1 MTEPIRVFIGTDH
14 SQNVPTAVLRH
25 SILSRTASPVEF
37 HEFKDLQTGLE
48 EHFYTGFSFYRWGIP
63 LSCGFKGRALY
74 LDADIVVLGDIREL
88 WEHPLGEHSH
98 LCRRR
103 PRFRFRRFRVK
114 RLGGAYASVMSMSA
128 ASASTGIFGRGV
140 SAPRRILAFT
150 SKSSGVCRGRR
161 RRKAVATS
169 RRRSMIWI
177 ISKRDERKLSTT
189 PTYRFSRG
197 RRPVIDTKPCLD
209 RRCARRIRPEPWI
222 SRRSKRMS
230 PPVTSS
236 PDDRLVHAEFRRG
249 LNRALDWQH
258 LMIVI
263 GPRSMI
269 AGLVCTSSGRVAC

>member
-37 HEFKDLQTGLE
+37 HELKDLQTGLE

-114 RLGGAYASVMSMSA
+114 RLGGAYASVMSIECGKCQHWDFRAWCERAEKNPGFYKQVMWCMLGSPSA
-128 ASASTGIFGRGV
+128 EGRGDL
-140 SAPRRILAFT
+140 PPAFNDLDHFEA
-150 SKSSGVCRGRR
+150 GRTKIIHYTNLPIQPWKKTGHR
-161 RRKAVATS
+161 YEAVFRQAL
-169 RRRSMIWI
+169 REAYQAGAV
-177 ISKRDERKLSTT
+177 DLSTVEADVT
-189 PTYRFSRG
+189 AGHVHPQM
-197 RRPVIDTKPCLD
+197 ID
-209 RRCARRIRPEPWI
+209 W
-222 SRRSKRMS
+222 
-230 PPVTSS
+230 
-236 PDDRLVHAEFRRG
+236 
-249 LNRALDWQH
+249 
-258 LMIVI
+258 
-263 GPRSMI
+263 
-269 AGLVCTSSGRVAC
+269 CTQDFAAV